1 MNAPN
6 ARNARNDRGQATVLT
21 LVFLVVLLGMAA
33 LVLDMG
39 SWYRADRDTQS
50 TADAA
55 ALAGAQALPDDAAQA
70 RDLAAGYAD
79 KNRGGLDSATVSSS
93 IAPDDT
99 IKVTVKRQ
107 SPGIFTKIFGID
119 SATVGSKATARVG
132 ALAQALYVAPI
143 VVNILHPALHC
154 GGTQQRPLPC
164 FGQPT
169 ELDLLD
175 LHSPGSGDAAGSFGL
190 IDLTG
195 DLGGN
200 VGAGDLANWME
211 HGYDKMMPL
220 GKYSSAPSANFN
232 ESKFQNALGDRTGDD
247 VLFPIYDTLTGPGT
261 NAQYNVIGW
270 VGFHITSY
278 NANGSHGW
286 VRGWFTK
293 VIWRGIQ
300 STTSS
305 GSNWG
310 AKTIQLVD

>member
-1 MNAPN
+1 MNAHR
-6 ARNARNDRGQATVLT
+6 ARNQRGQATVLT

-33 LVLDMG
+33 LVLDVG

-55 ALAGAQALPDDAAQA
+55 ALAGAQALPDDTAQA
-70 RDLAAGYAD
+70 QSLAATYAS
-79 KNRGGLDSATVSSS
+79 KNGGGLQSTAISSENN
-93 IAPDDT
+93 PDDT
-99 IKVTVKRQ
+99 IQVSVQRQ
-107 SPGIFTKIFGID
+107 APGIFTKVFGLN

-132 ALAQALYVAPI
+132 PLAQAMYVAPI

-154 GGTQQRPLPC
+154 GGTQQRPIPC

-175 LHSPGSGDAAGSFGL
+175 LHSPGSGNASGSFGL

-195 DLGGN
+195 NLGAN
-200 VGAGDLANWME
+200 VGATVLADWME
-211 HGYDKMMPL
+211 HGYDHMMPL
-220 GKYSSAPSANFN
+220 GKYSSAPSSNFN
-232 ESKFQNALGDRTGDD
+232 NGQFQQALQDHIGDV
-247 VLFPIYDTLTGPGT
+247 VLFPIYDTLIGSGT

-270 VGFHITSY
+270 IGFHITSFQ
-278 NANGSHGW
+278 ANGSKGW
-286 VRGWFTK
+286 VKGWFTE

-300 STTSS
+300 STSSS

-310 AKTIQLVD
+310 SKTIQLVG

>member
-1 MNAPN
+1 MN
-6 ARNARNDRGQATVLT
+6 ARNPRNARGQATVLT

-33 LVLDMG
+33 LVLDFG

-55 ALAGAQALPDDAAQA
+55 ALAGAQALPDDATQA
-70 RDLAAGYAD
+70 ASLAANYAS
-79 KNRGGLDSATVSSS
+79 KNGGGLDGTEISSS
-93 IAPDDT
+93 ITTDDT
-99 IKVTVKRQ
+99 IKVTIKKQ
-107 SPGIFTKIFGID
+107 SPGIFTKLFGVD

-132 ALAQALYVAPI
+132 ALDQALYVAPI
-143 VVNILHPALHC
+143 VVNIKHPALHC
-154 GGTQQRPLPC
+154 GGTEQRPIPC

-175 LHSPGSGDAAGSFGL
+175 LHSPGNGNASGSFGL

-200 VGAGDLANWME
+200 VGAGDLADWME

-220 GKYSSAPSANFN
+220 GKYSSAPSSNFN
-232 ESKFQNALGDRTGDD
+232 ESNFQQALADRLTSGED
-247 VLFPIYDTLTGPGT
+247 VLFPIYDTLTGSGT
-261 NAQYNVIGW
+261 GAQYNVIGW
-270 VGFHITSY
+270 IGFHITDY
-278 NANGSHGW
+278 QANGSKGW

-293 VIWRGIQ
+293 VIWAGIQ
-300 STTSS
+300 SKNSS

>member
-1 MNAPN
+1 MNAR
-6 ARNARNDRGQATVLT
+6 ARTERGQATVLT

-33 LVLDMG
+33 LVLDFG
-39 SWYRADRDTQS
+39 AWYRADRDTQS

-55 ALAGAQALPDDAAQA
+55 ALAGAQALPDDTAEAQG
-70 RDLAAGYAD
+70 LASSYAG
-79 KNRGGLDSATVSSS
+79 KNGGGLDGTTISSS
-93 IAPDDT
+93 ILPDDT
-99 IKVTVKRQ
+99 IQVAVKRQ
-107 SPGIFTKIFGID
+107 SPGIFTKLFGVD
-119 SATVGSKATARVG
+119 GATVGSKATARVG
-132 ALAQALYVAPI
+132 PLAQAIYVAPI

-154 GGTQQRPLPC
+154 GGTQQRPIPC

-169 ELDLLD
+169 QLDLLD
-175 LHSPGSGDAAGSFGL
+175 LHSPGNGNAAGSFGL

-195 DLGGN
+195 NLGGN
-200 VGAGDLANWME
+200 VGAGDLATWME
-211 HGYDKMMPL
+211 HGYDHMMPL

-232 ESKFQNALGDRTGDD
+232 ESKFQNALSDRIGDD

-270 VGFHITSY
+270 VGFHVTSY
-278 NANGSHGW
+278 NANGSKGW

-305 GSNWG
+305 GANWG
-310 AKTIQLVD
+310 AKTIQLVN